1 MGIEFFKRVIEF
13 LNRNNGAFSLVFSA
27 VLAIATIVLAL
38 ETRRIREAQKE
49 PKIFVSIQPEEGW
62 INWFDIVIQN
72 IGLGAAYNIKFEV
85 NPDFEYAFEY
95 AKGKFLSGLVF
106 IKNGLKYLAPNN
118 EFRCPLISFNFK
130 SREEVEKTFK
140 INTTYQINFTY
151 QNITGKTYKGEYSID
166 SSQLISIGLTQLE
179 LGEPPL
185 YKIATCEEIPK
196 ALNSI
201 AVNTKAIACFLSQK
215 PINEEDV
222 KKEQNNR

>member
-1 MGIEFFKRVIEF
+1 MGIEFFKWVIEF

-38 ETRRIREAQKE
+38 ETRRIKEAQKE
-49 PKIFVSIQPEEGW
+49 PKIFVSIQPEEGR

-85 NPDFEYAFEY
+85 NPDFEYA
-95 AKGKFLSGLVF
+95 KGKFLSGLVF
-106 IKNGLKYLAPNN
+106 IKNGLKYLGPNN
-118 EFRCPLISFNFK
+118 EFRCPLIFFK
-130 SREEVEKTFK
+130 SEEVEKTFE

-179 LGEPPL
+179 LDELPL
-185 YKIATCEEIPK
+185 YKIARNIEKIATCKEIQE

-201 AVNTKAIACFLSQK
+201 AVNTITIVHFLSQK